1 MHMRRVAVFILVAA
15 LFAASASFAGEFESL
30 LESRSAA
37 FWYEG
42 EALGDLIIGARAQ
55 FTFIYVDGPLSRAIV
70 KDQDAPDWLRENVYF
85 FGGKETKKK
94 GLFVIRFHTRKSL
107 DLDLSMIVIGDH
119 RVTQKDVLTNPAY
132 TPLGALPPGFTGDF
146 AVAVPLE
153 SVKGAS
159 RRVSVG
165 EYGADLEFAIK

>member
-1 MHMRRVAVFILVAA
+1 MSRILASGTPIKMLVLNTGAYSNTGGQASKASNIGQVAQ
-15 LFAASASFAGEFESL
+15 FAAA
-30 LESRSAA
+30 
-37 FWYEG
+37 
-42 EALGDLIIGARAQ
+42 
-55 FTFIYVDGPLSRAIV
+55 
-70 KDQDAPDWLRENVYF
+70 
-85 FGGKETKKK
+85 GKETKKK